1 MLYGK
6 SRINT
11 ILGFLSIIFW
21 STTIA
26 FSRSLT
32 EQLGPG
38 TTAAYIFLLS
48 GIIGCV
54 YLMLTGDFPEI
65 LLRFPPRYLFGC
77 GSLFILY
84 ILCLYM
90 AIDLASNR
98 LQTIVVGLIN
108 YLWVGLTLVFS
119 IPILKNK
126 ANIFLLPGLLIASVG
141 MYLAITQSN
150 FLSWQSF
157 LTSFSGNTS
166 PYILALTAA
175 VLWALFSNLS
185 KKWGC
190 RTKGKAVPVF
200 LLATGLVML
209 VLRCFK
215 PEHSQLSLRAVFE
228 IFYMATIPTLLAYMF
243 WEKAIQQGNMILVA
257 SFSYLIPLLST
268 LISCIYLSVVPG
280 LNIWLAAIFIFAG
293 AAICKYSIV
302 EEQVN

>member
-6 SRINT
+6 SQLNT

-32 EQLGPG
+32 EQLGPT

-54 YLMLTGDFPEI
+54 YLRLTGEFPNI
-65 LLRFPPRYLFGC
+65 LLRLPARYLLGC
-77 GSLFILY
+77 GSIFILY
-84 ILCLYM
+84 ILCLYI

-98 LQTIVVGLIN
+98 LQVIVVGLIN

-126 ANIFLLPGLLIASVG
+126 ANIFLLPGLLIASAG
-141 MYLAITQSN
+141 MCLAITHSD

-157 LTSFSGNTS
+157 LTSLSDNSS
-166 PYILALTAA
+166 PYILALIAA
-175 VLWALFSNLS
+175 VLWALYSNLS
-185 KKWGC
+185 KKWAC
-190 RTKGKAVPVF
+190 HTKGKAVPIF

-228 IFYMATIPTLLAYMF
+228 IVYMATIPTLLAYMF
-243 WEKAIQQGNMILVA
+243 WEKAIHQGNMILIA
-257 SFSYLIPLLST
+257 SFAYLIPLLST
-268 LISCIYLSVVPG
+268 FVSCIYLSVLPG
-280 LNIWLAAIFIFAG
+280 LNIWLAAILIFAG

-302 EEQVN
+302 EEQGN

>member
-1 MLYGK
+1 MKMRLSDVAEQGDTMLYGK
-6 SRINT
+6 SQLNT

-32 EQLGPG
+32 EQLGPS

-54 YLMLTGDFPEI
+54 YLRLTGEFPNI
-65 LLRFPPRYLFGC
+65 LLRLPARYLLGC
-77 GSLFILY
+77 GSIFILY

-126 ANIFLLPGLLIASVG
+126 ANIFLLPGLLIASAG

-157 LTSFSGNTS
+157 LTSLSDNTS
-166 PYILALTAA
+166 PYILALIAA
-175 VLWALFSNLS
+175 VLWALYSNLS
-185 KKWGC
+185 KKW
-190 RTKGKAVPVF
+190 A
-200 LLATGLVML
+200 
-209 VLRCFK
+209 
-215 PEHSQLSLRAVFE
+215 
-228 IFYMATIPTLLAYMF
+228 
-243 WEKAIQQGNMILVA
+243 
-257 SFSYLIPLLST
+257 
-268 LISCIYLSVVPG
+268 
-280 LNIWLAAIFIFAG
+280 
-293 AAICKYSIV
+293 
-302 EEQVN
+302 